1 MKEVMAI
8 IRLNKMNPTK
18 KALNE
23 AGITSFT
30 ATGRVLGRGKG
41 LVDYRV
47 LEGAKEGQ
55 EEAIARLGDGPR
67 LVPKRLLSVVVSDD
81 WVERTVDAIMSVNRT
96 GNTGKAGDGK
106 IFVMPIME
114 ATRVRTGETVSGPS
128 GGTVLDSSGG
138 LES

>member
-1 MKEVMAI
+1 MKEVMAM
-8 IRLNKMNPTK
+8 IRLNKINPTK

-41 LVDYRV
+41 LVDFRV
-47 LEGAKEGQ
+47 LEGAKSGQ

-67 LVPKRLLSVVVSDD
+67 LVPKRLITVVVSDD
-81 WVERTVDAIMSVNRT
+81 WVERTVNAIISVNQ
-96 GNTGKAGDGK
+96 TGKAGDGK
-106 IFVMPIME
+106 IFVMPVYE
-114 ATRVRTGETVSGPS
+114 ATRVRTGESVSGTS

-138 LES
+138 PEND